1 MSFKNQSKNSNLS
14 ENAIVLN
21 GVTYIPASE
30 APEELEKEKVLK
42 LISEMQD
49 QLTSL
54 KIRVLN
60 H

>member
-1 MSFKNQSKNSNLS
+1 MSFKSQSKNPKHS

-21 GVTYIPASE
+21 GVTFIPASE
-30 APEELEKEKVLK
+30 APDELDKEKVLK